1 MLEISLDTRTCTKI
15 SGSLLIAQTT
25 LYMLYRNCMVG
36 HSFIGDAVIE
46 INENATTPERV
57 RIKDLHLALSDRNAL
72 LSGKELT
79 DAIINASQKLLHH
92 QFPRVKGLQETTLSQ
107 GLSFVPTRKN
117 AIQIFYVQVIV

>member
-1 MLEISLDTRTCTKI
+1 
-15 SGSLLIAQTT
+15 
-25 LYMLYRNCMVG
+25 MVG
-36 HSFIGDAVIE
+36 HSFIGDSVIE
-46 INENATTPERV
+46 VDENATTPEHV
-57 RIKDLHLALSDRNAL
+57 RIKWWIKDLHLALSDRNAL

-117 AIQIFYVQVIV
+117 AVQIFHVQLCKLCVV